1 MKILTITLIAFLFFH
16 TTSHAQSLSGPQK
29 NAVRSAKQYLS
40 FQAFSRDGL
49 IHQLSSRAGDGYDIF
64 DATVAVDSLKVDWN
78 EQAAIA
84 AIRYLEFMPFSCQGL
99 KQQLS
104 SRAGEKFT
112 AVQADYGAQK
122 SGAC

>member
-16 TTSHAQSLSGPQK
+16 TTSHAQRLSGPQK
-29 NAVRSAKQYLS
+29 NAVQSAKQYLS